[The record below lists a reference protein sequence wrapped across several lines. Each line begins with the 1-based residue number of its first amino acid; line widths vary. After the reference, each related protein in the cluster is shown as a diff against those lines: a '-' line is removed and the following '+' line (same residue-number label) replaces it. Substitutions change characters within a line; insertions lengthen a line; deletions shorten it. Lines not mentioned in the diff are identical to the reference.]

1 MLAEREIVFAG
12 QAIGLIVAEDRLT
25 ALRAAALVNVNYSNI
40 QKPILTIDQ
49 ALVKA
54 KNEGYYEKVFG
65 KTTKSDKGDL
75 KLHFLSIVEKKSFF
89 FIMDLRSPN
98 ESLMLKR

>member
-1 MLAEREIVFAG
+1 MFAEREIVFAG

-25 ALRAAALVNVNYSNI
+25 ALRAAALVKVNYRNI

-54 KNEGYYEKVFG
+54 KNEGYYEITVENPVLW
-65 KTTKSDKGDL
+65 TNY
-75 KLHFLSIVEKKSFF
+75 SI
-89 FIMDLRSPN
+89 
-98 ESLMLKR
+98 